1 MLCLWTLIAE
11 HYSRPFG
18 DYRIAKTCTL
28 WESISLRYN
37 PAIQNNSLLFLHI
50 EYHALYLT
58 CTISYHS
65 RY

>member
-28 WESISLRYN
+28 WESISLRY
-37 PAIQNNSLLFLHI
+37 PYKTTAYSFFILSTMLCI
-50 EYHALYLT
+50 
-58 CTISYHS
+58 
-65 RY
+65 